1 MKKLILSLCTLG
13 IVFMSFAQE
22 PEVPVEVIELEG
34 VVLRPPNFEYLATI
48 QNKNAPAT
56 VKVLERKAAY
66 WDVEDSSLASD
77 SFDAYEVFFSN
88 SDGRVIAT

>member
-1 MKKLILSLCTLG
+1 MKNLILSLFALG

-22 PEVPVEVIELEG
+22 PEIQVEVIELEG

-48 QNKNAPAT
+48 QNSSTPAT

-66 WDVEDSSLASD
+66 YDIEESNLDPDSY
-77 SFDAYEVFFSN
+77 DA
-88 SDGRVIAT
+88 